1 MQNYIQYI
9 IYLSQKFLFWSVVFM
24 DNKSTRLTIEQHI
37 FQSRNNA
44 ILKATEMLGENA
56 NGFDTI
62 SCRPALRIEIK
73 F

>member
-1 MQNYIQYI
+1 MKNYIQYI
-9 IYLSQKFLFWSVVFM
+9 IYLSQKILYWNVIFM
-24 DNKSTRLTIEQHI
+24 NNESTRLKIEQHI

-44 ILKATEMLGENA
+44 ILKATAMLGENA